1 MKRGGDSKYRI
12 GRIARGVVVEFRVL
26 GPIEF
31 WAAEKQF
38 DFRSAKERHLLA
50 ILLLAGG
57 RPVPVD
63 VLIDR
68 LWGETPPAEVRQSL
82 QADIHRLRRMFR
94 AAGVSDRARIATK
107 SGAYALEVDPDCVD
121 LFRCQSLREQARAI
135 RESGDIQAAATLLR
149 EALSLWRSDPL
160 TGLKGEWFDHMRTS
174 LDGSYRVMAQEL
186 VEVEFAA
193 GNHAEVVG
201 FLVELIDRYPLD
213 QTFVGQLM
221 LAYYRC
227 GRQADAIDLYFDAMH
242 RLREETGTDPE
253 PRLRALHRNIQRHD
267 PSLAPPRP
275 AFFGGPPGPD
285 RLPAPAA
292 AFTGR
297 ARDLAELAAGGA
309 SQGGIVAI
317 EGMPGV
323 GKTAL
328 AVKLAHELA
337 EHFPDA
343 RLHLHLHAHD
353 PQRPPQNPAAAL
365 SELLRAVGVA
375 PRDIPR
381 ELTERVQLWHRV
393 MEGRRALILLDDAAD
408 SSQVR
413 PLLPG
418 NPDCQVIIT
427 ARRHLTGIDRIRHYR
442 LPVLPDEDAATLFL
456 RIAASDT
463 ALPPAEVSEVVRL
476 CGGLPLVLGQAATRL
491 RDKQVSSIET
501 LIENLRRPYE
511 DIADLPDPVLSRA
524 FDLSCRCLPLNQR
537 RIFRRMGLSPASEL
551 TAPAVAVLADIP
563 VADAEQSLSDFV
575 NHYLL
580 EEIALGR
587 YQMHDLIRQHARMRA
602 MREDSPSDRRRA
614 VSRTLDYYLGRA
626 YLADRMLYPHH
637 EHTDVTIID
646 QMVEIDG
653 FNDEEAAMDWLRD
666 ERKNLF
672 HLVQYASNYKWNSH
686 VIDFARTV
694 ARYFDSVALWEEA
707 EVIQRL
713 ALKVALRLDLPQA
726 VARTRLNLSVILWRM
741 GQVDEPLT
749 ETTLVR
755 DIARRTQN
763 PILEAAA
770 LDQIGL
776 VKWSCSNYREAL
788 AYFAEAHDIYR
799 ENGYSHGA
807 AESLNHV
814 GMMLAQTGRLQEA
827 LHSFEDALEIYESIG
842 DKRGVA
848 TTLSNL
854 ANTYLQLG
862 SHQDAYKYFRRSQ
875 DIYHTLP
882 GRRNQAILKNNLGDV
897 ERYRGNLNSA
907 LKYYREAL
915 AEYGATGD
923 RINES
928 NALNN
933 VGITFYRMDRYNEA
947 LIHHKRALSI
957 ADQIGN
963 TSEKIRAHLGI
974 ADIEVS
980 MGRYPAAAEKCE
992 TALRLGRTIGD
1003 PQLEAQALT
1012 SIAHVT
1018 TLTRGHDAAR
1028 IYWRQAYNL
1037 FYQMGITPEIEA
1049 ARLHLQPSDL
1059 ANF

>member
-1 MKRGGDSKYRI
+1 
-12 GRIARGVVVEFRVL
+12 VVEFRVL

-31 WAAEKQF
+31 WAAEKPY
-38 DFRSAKERHLLA
+38 DFGSAKERHLLA
-50 ILLLAGG
+50 VLLLAGG

-63 VLIDR
+63 TLIDR
-68 LWGETPPAEVRQSL
+68 VWGETPPAEVRQSL
-82 QADIHRLRRMFR
+82 QADIHRLRRMLK
-94 AAGVSDRARIATK
+94 AADVSDSARIATK
-107 SGAYALEVDPDCVD
+107 SGAYALEVEPDCVD
-121 LFRCQSLREQARAI
+121 LFRCQSLRDQARAI
-135 RESGDIQAAATLLR
+135 RESGDIQAAAALLR
-149 EALSLWRSDPL
+149 EAMSLWRSEPL

-174 LDGSYRVMAQEL
+174 LDGFYRVMAQEL

-193 GNHAEVVG
+193 GNHAEIVG
-201 FLVELIDRYPLD
+201 LLVELIDRYPLD
-213 QTFVGQLM
+213 QTFIGQLM

-227 GRQADAIDLYFDAMH
+227 GRQADAIDLYFDTMH
-242 RLREETGTDPE
+242 LLREEIGTDPE

-275 AFFGGPPGPD
+275 AIFDGPPGPN

-297 ARDLAELAAGGA
+297 TRELAELAAGGA
-309 SQGGIVAI
+309 SLGGIVAI

-323 GKTAL
+323 GKTTL

-337 EHFPDA
+337 ERYPDA

-381 ELTERVQLWHRV
+381 ELSHRVRLWHRV

-408 SSQVR
+408 SSQVL

-427 ARRHLTGIDRIRHYR
+427 ARRHLTGIDRIGHYR
-442 LPVLPDEDAATLFL
+442 LAVLPDEDAARLFI

-463 ALPPAEVSEVVRL
+463 ALPPAAVSEVVRL
-476 CGGLPLVLGQAATRL
+476 CGGLPLVIGQAATRL

-501 LIENLRRPYE
+501 LIEDLRRPYE
-511 DIADLPDPVLSRA
+511 DIAGPPDPVPSGAFELS
-524 FDLSCRCLPLNQR
+524 FHCLPLTQR
-537 RIFRRMGLSPASEL
+537 HIFKQMGLSPASEL
-551 TAPAVAVLADIP
+551 TAPAVAVLTDVP
-563 VADAEQSLSDFV
+563 VADAERSLIDFV
-575 NHYLL
+575 DHYLL
-580 EEIALGR
+580 EEISPGR
-587 YQMHDLIRQHARMRA
+587 YQMHDLVRQYARMRA
-602 MREDSPSDRRRA
+602 MKEDSPSDRRRA
-614 VSRTLDYYLGRA
+614 VSRMLDFYLSKA
-626 YLADRMLYPHH
+626 DLADRMLYPHH
-637 EHTDVTIID
+637 ERTDVIMADQTI
-646 QMVEIDG
+646 EIDR
-653 FNDEEAAMDWLRD
+653 FDDEEAAMDWLKD

-672 HLVQYASNYKWNSH
+672 HLIQYASDHKWNSH
-686 VIDFARTV
+686 VIDFAGTV
-694 ARYFDSVALWEEA
+694 ARYFDSVSLWEEA

-713 ALKVALRLDLPQA
+713 ALKVALSLDLPQA
-726 VARTRLNLSVILWRM
+726 TARTRLNLSVVQWRI
-741 GQVDEPLT
+741 GHVDES
-749 ETTLVR
+749 LVEANEVQ
-755 DIARRTQN
+755 DIARRTQD
-763 PILEAAA
+763 PVVEAAA

-799 ENGYSHGA
+799 KTGCSHGA

-827 LHSFEDALEIYESIG
+827 LRNFENALEIYESIG

-848 TTLSNL
+848 TAMSNL

-862 SHQDAYKYFRRSQ
+862 SHRDAYKFFRRSQ
-875 DIYHTLP
+875 DIYRALP

-897 ERYRGNLNSA
+897 ERYRGKLNSA

-915 AEYGATGD
+915 AEYVATGD

-928 NALNN
+928 NTLNN
-933 VGITFYRMDRYNEA
+933 VGITFYRMDRFNEA

-957 ADQIGN
+957 ADQIDN
-963 TSEKIRAHLGI
+963 TSEKVRAHLGI
-974 ADIEVS
+974 ADIDVS
-980 MGRYPAAAEKCE
+980 MGRYPVAAERCE
-992 TALRLGRTIGD
+992 TALRLGRSIGD
-1003 PQLEAQALT
+1003 PQLEAQVLT

-1018 TLTRGHDAAR
+1018 TLTRGRDAAR
-1028 IYWRQAYNL
+1028 IYWRQAYDL
-1037 FYQMGITPEIEA
+1037 FNQMGIIPEIEA
-1049 ARLHLQPSDL
+1049 ARIHLQLSDL